1 MLLLSPCS
9 VNRNCLTKF
18 MSYNVFLFVLAFSP
32 FWSNYQLRYLSS
44 SEQTYHQSFRFA
56 RRRKYLCRN
65 LVVHLKISSCFSR
78 RLIGEWKRY
87 KRARC
92 CDGNFLLAETEV
104 VMTTVISSQVK
115 DENCIFTGYK
125 IFVTR
130 KILVFHLCLC
140 NNTLFC
146 MYLLSLFSAF
156 WKAISKLA
164 LILD

>member
-1 MLLLSPCS
+1 
-9 VNRNCLTKF
+9 
-18 MSYNVFLFVLAFSP
+18 MSFSLCWHFPP
-32 FWSNYQLRYLSS
+32 FWSNSQLRYLSS
-44 SEQTYHQSFRFA
+44 EQTLHQSFRFA
-56 RRRKYLCRN
+56 GRRKYLCRN

-78 RLIGEWKRY
+78 RPIGEWKRY